1 MSADPS
7 EENIFSIKALLSND
21 FKKKKDEDY
30 RKKNNY
36 KIIEQLGLISARMNI
51 RHPNTTEV

>member
-30 RKKNNY
+30 RKK
-36 KIIEQLGLISARMNI
+36 KQL
-51 RHPNTTEV
+51 